1 MAWNPPVER
10 VGARSDVSA
19 HNSGAQR
26 PAYETAIAG
35 GALMAAAMGIG
46 RFVYTPLLP
55 HMQEALQ
62 LSPAILGWIA
72 SANFLGYLVGAL
84 LTSVLRPPETPRRA
98 IAFGLVLSAVTTG
111 LMGAVSTVALFAAL
125 RFLGGIASALVLVYT
140 TPIVFMRLAEMRAE
154 GYVSLLFGGVGAGMA
169 ISALLVAGLNTAG
182 FSWRIQWLACG
193 LVTAL
198 ALIALRYIPDVHR
211 APALAASHKLRWPR
225 GLPALLASYTL
236 FGFGYVI
243 TATFI
248 VVIVRESV
256 VLRPLEPA
264 VWTIVGV
271 AGIPSVWAWTLLAN
285 RVGLFTAYAAA
296 CVAEA
301 VGVATSVVATSI
313 PLVILA
319 SILLGGT
326 FMAITSLG
334 LAGGRRMA
342 LSDPVR
348 VLALLT
354 AGFGLGQIVGP
365 ALAGFL
371 RESTGSYVAP
381 SLAAAAALVI
391 AAILSAPLNRMR

>member
-1 MAWNPPVER
+1 M
-10 VGARSDVSA
+10 SA
-19 HNSGAQR
+19 PDKGAQR

-84 LTSVLRPPETPRRA
+84 MTSVLRPPERPRRL
-98 IAFGLVLSAVTTG
+98 IAFGIVLSAVTTA
-111 LMGAVSTVALFAAL
+111 LMGVWSNVAMFATL

-140 TPIVFMRLAEMRAE
+140 TPIVFMRLAETRAE

-169 ISALLVAGLNTAG
+169 VSALLVAALNAAG
-182 FSWRIQWLACG
+182 FGWRIQWLACG
-193 LVTAL
+193 FITAL
-198 ALIALRYIPDVHR
+198 ALIALRYIPDLYR
-211 APALAASHKLRWPR
+211 APTSASGGKLQWPR

-248 VVIVRESV
+248 VVIVRESAT
-256 VLRPLEPA
+256 LRALEPA
-264 VWTIVGV
+264 VWTIVGL
-271 AGIPSVWAWTLLAN
+271 AGIPSVWLWTLLSN
-285 RVGLFTAYAAA
+285 RIGLFAAYAAA

-301 VGVATSVVATSI
+301 AGVATSAIATSI
-313 PLVILA
+313 PLVVLA
-319 SILLGGT
+319 AILLGGT

-334 LAGGRRMA
+334 LAGGRRMS

-348 VLALLT
+348 VLATLT

-391 AAILSAPLNRMR
+391 AAILSAPLNARH

>member
-1 MAWNPPVER
+1 VSVR
-10 VGARSDVSA
+10 DTGAR
-19 HNSGAQR
+19 R

-55 HMQEALQ
+55 HMQEALH
-62 LSPAILGWIA
+62 LTPGTLGWIA
-72 SANFLGYLVGAL
+72 SANYLGYLVGAL
-84 LTSVLRPPETPRRA
+84 LATALRPPKAPRRV
-98 IAFGLVLSAVTTG
+98 IAFALVASAVTTA
-111 LMGAVSTVALFAAL
+111 LMGAVSSVALFAVL
-125 RFLGGIASALVLVYT
+125 RFLSGIASALVLVYT

-169 ISALLVAGLNTAG
+169 ISALLVAGLSAAG
-182 FSWRIQWLACG
+182 FGWRVQWLACG
-193 LVTAL
+193 IVTAL
-198 ALIALRYIPDVHR
+198 ALIALRYVPDLTR
-211 APALAASHKLRWPR
+211 ARASAGAHKLQWPR

-248 VVIVRESV
+248 VVIVRESAS
-256 VLRPLEPA
+256 LRPLEPA
-264 VWTIVGV
+264 IWTIVGL
-271 AGIPSVWAWTLLAN
+271 AGIPSVWAWTVLSN
-285 RVGLFTAYAAA
+285 RIGLFAAYAAA
-296 CVAEA
+296 CVTEA
-301 VGVATSVVATSI
+301 IGVAASVVATSI

-319 SILLGGT
+319 AILLGGT

-342 LSDPVR
+342 LADPVR
-348 VLALLT
+348 VLATLT

-371 RESTGSYVAP
+371 RESTGSYLAP
-381 SLAAAAALVI
+381 SLAAAVALII
-391 AAILSAPLNRMR
+391 AAGLSAPLNRLK